1 MGTNWYVL
9 KVMPG
14 KERQMSENF
23 NSLISLGRMKYVT
36 RFICPVEKEFVT
48 LRKKKVLRD
57 RVLYNGY
64 LYFESE
70 AKLND
75 GELKEISNYP
85 FVMSLLG
92 NKMPQLLG
100 PADIR
105 KILKDDTLDEHQSKK
120 TQTFMVGEEVTLTD
134 GPFTSF
140 NGTIFAIK
148 GDKAE
153 LHVKVFGRNTP
164 VLIDMDH
171 IQKL

>member
-14 KERQMSENF
+14 KERQMSDNF
-23 NSLISLGRMKYVT
+23 NSLISLGRMKYVS
-36 RFICPVEKEFVT
+36 RFICPIEKEFVT

-70 AKLND
+70 TKLND
-75 GELKEISNYP
+75 GELREISNYP

-92 NKMPQLLG
+92 NKIPQLLG
-100 PADIR
+100 PTDIR
-105 KILKDDTLDEHQSKK
+105 KILKDDTLDEHQTKK
-120 TQTFMVGEEVTLTD
+120 IKTFSVGEDVVLTD

-140 NGTIFAIK
+140 KGSIFAIK
-148 GDKAE
+148 GDKVE

-164 VLIDMDH
+164 VLIDMEH